1 MDGLERFEARIARGH
16 IIKILKIA
24 YPGPASLELLEL
36 TLNDRQCP
44 SSISVIKGY
53 VQYLADKGYVDIY
66 EEGRSI
72 GLESDRIMARLAPK
86 GVDLIEGIIPPD
98 PGVKL

>member
-36 TLNDRQCP
+36 TLNDRQCL
-44 SSISVIKGY
+44 SSISIIKGY
-53 VQYLADKGYVDIY
+53 VQYLADKEYVETH
-66 EEGRSI
+66 EEGRSL
-72 GLESDRIMARLAPK
+72 GLESDRVMVRLTPK